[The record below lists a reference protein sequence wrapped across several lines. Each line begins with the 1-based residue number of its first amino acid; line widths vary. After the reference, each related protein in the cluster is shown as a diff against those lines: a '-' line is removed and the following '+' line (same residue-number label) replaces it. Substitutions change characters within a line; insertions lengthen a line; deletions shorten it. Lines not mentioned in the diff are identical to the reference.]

1 MRRAFRL
8 LTAAAFLL
16 VLGGSS
22 SAQNNDEFLG
32 PSNAQTRKPRVA
44 RPIPRL
50 PDGRVNLGTPPGQ
63 KGHWIRTRREFA
75 VEDDEKNLLPTD
87 IKVGQIPFQPW
98 AKELFAY
105 RRLNTDRDSPHARC
119 KPSAGPRQIQTA
131 YGFEMVEFP
140 ELKQMIVFE
149 IGGPHSYRIIHMDGR
164 PHPANLEPSYY
175 GHSTG
180 RWEGDTLVV
189 DTVGFNEKHW
199 LDTLGLMHTDQYH
212 QIERFTRVDYDT
224 LKYEV
229 TVDDPGAYTAQW
241 TGGIMLRWAEG
252 NELFEYIC
260 QENNQNPEMVT
271 GDDGAPLLRINS
283 YTP

>member
-50 PDGRVNLGTPPGQ
+50 SDGRVNLGTPPGQ

-212 QIERFTRVDYDT
+212 QIERF
-224 LKYEV
+224 
-229 TVDDPGAYTAQW
+229 
-241 TGGIMLRWAEG
+241 IMLRWAEG

>member
-1 MRRAFRL
+1 MRQAFRL
-8 LTAAAFLL
+8 LTAAAFL
-16 VLGGSS
+16 VLFSGSL

-44 RPIPRL
+44 RPVPRL
-50 PDGRVNLGTPPGQ
+50 ADGRVNLGTPSGQ

-164 PHPANLEPSYY
+164 AHPANLEPSYY

-229 TVDDPGAYTAQW
+229 TVDDPGAYTGQW
-241 TGGIMLRWAEG
+241 TGGIMLRWADG

-271 GDDGAPLLRINS
+271 GDDGAPLLRENS

>member
-1 MRRAFRL
+1 MRQAFRL

-16 VLGGSS
+16 LLGGSS

-44 RPIPRL
+44 RPVPRL

-98 AKELFAY
+98 AKELFTY

-131 YGFEMVEFP
+131 YGFEMVELP

-271 GDDGAPLLRINS
+271 GDDAEPLLRENS